1 MARKNLLTE
10 SEIRSFM
17 KLANLKHIGA
27 PQLDEM
33 AIPSTDIEEEMED
46 ELPPEVDVELD
57 DDAGDLDPDL
67 GAALAGDDDMG
78 AESAEDLVVS
88 ISNDLE
94 KLAGMAGVDVDVE
107 DETDDDGMDAMD
119 DSELPM
125 DDEEPMMEADEE
137 NLEEFNARQQR
148 TGSPKS
154 AYTRPKAR
162 TSSFGATGPNLKG
175 DDSEALPAT
184 DPADDP
190 DAQDPRGGP
199 AKGRR
204 PGAAKFAKRAM
215 QEDAI
220 VAEVAKRVAARL
232 QDGKNKQE
240 LIENLTEKILNRLTK

>member
-27 PQLDEM
+27 PQLEEM
-33 AIPSTDIEEEMED
+33 AIPATDIEEEMED
-46 ELPPEVDVELD
+46 ELPPEVEVELD
-57 DDAGDLDPDL
+57 DEPADDL
-67 GAALAGDDDMG
+67 GAELGADDMG

-107 DETDDDGMDAMD
+107 DETGEDDLGDIEGL
-119 DSELPM
+119 E
-125 DDEEPMMEADEE
+125 DEEPMMEADDE
-137 NLEEFNARQQR
+137 NLEEGEDENLEEIGTVPFGKPPR
-148 TGSPKS
+148 THGRSVRGRRGYASPEEPPE
-154 AYTRPKAR
+154 T
-162 TSSFGATGPNLKG
+162 
-175 DDSEALPAT
+175 LPAT
-184 DPADDP
+184 DPADDET
-190 DAQDPRGGP
+190 PRGP
-199 AKGRR
+199 RAKGRR
-204 PGAAKFAKRAM
+204 PDAAKFAKRAM

-220 VAEVAKRVAARL
+220 VAEVAKRVASRL